1 LFRKSD
7 DGVGRVFQLQEQAN
21 DRQTVAIR
29 QAGASSTVPFSFII
43 YGVLSA
49 IAFAGFAFFGTNIL
63 VALGVGV

>member
-1 LFRKSD
+1 MIDKPWP
-7 DGVGRVFQLQEQAN
+7 E
-21 DRQTVAIR
+21 DRPEPVQP
-29 QAGASSTVPFSFII
+29 SPFSFII